1 MTAEFRLTGSLAVEP
16 SWSDNLNASRV
27 IDSARASLRF
37 SLADGDGPGE
47 ADGYYKNRVT
57 VADGDALAI
66 DVEDLPRNV
75 FGGAASLN
83 LAAVKVILI
92 RNLSP
97 DVVVT
102 AELGTSVTAA
112 LDPGGVLYATST
124 DSGWAESTL
133 TLTNGGGDDAEVEVI
148 LAGVQAT

>member
-1 MTAEFRLTGSLAVEP
+1 MTAEFRLTGSLTVDP
-16 SWSDNLNASRV
+16 SWSDDLNASRV

-37 SLADGDGPGE
+37 TLDDGDGPGE
-47 ADGYYKNRVT
+47 ADGYYKNLVT
-57 VADGDALAI
+57 IADGDTVTI

-75 FGGAASLN
+75 FGGTASLD

-97 DVVVT
+97 DVAVS
-102 AELGTSVTAA
+102 AALGTSVTAA

-124 DSGWAESTL
+124 DSGWAETTL
-133 TLTNGGGDDAEVEVI
+133 TLINGGGDDADVEII
-148 LAGVQAT
+148 LAGVQA

>member
-27 IDSARASLRF
+27 IDSARSILRF
-37 SLADGDGPGE
+37 TLADGDGPGQ
-47 ADGYYKNRVT
+47 ADGYYKSLVK
-57 VADGDALAI
+57 VDDGDAVVI

-75 FGGAASLN
+75 FGGTGSLD
-83 LAAVKVILI
+83 LAAVKVLLI

-97 DVVVT
+97 DVAIT
-102 AELGTSVTAA
+102 AELGTSVTGT

-124 DSGWAESTL
+124 DSGWAETTL
-133 TLTNGGGDDAEVEVI
+133 TITNGGGDDVDVEVI
-148 LAGVQAT
+148 LAGVQAS